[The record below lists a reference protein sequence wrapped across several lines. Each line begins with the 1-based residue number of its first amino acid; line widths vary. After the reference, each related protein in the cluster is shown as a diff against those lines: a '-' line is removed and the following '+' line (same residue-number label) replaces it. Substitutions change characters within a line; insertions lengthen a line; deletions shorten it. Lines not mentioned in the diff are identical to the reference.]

1 LDELVDPYQVA
12 SSIELEKKSNFFIA
26 KNTYVYIDIDELN
39 DILSISEHTK
49 FDEAEEINQL
59 QINE

>member
-1 LDELVDPYQVA
+1 MYFNWMSQLIHIKLLHL
-12 SSIELEKKSNFFIA
+12 SSQKKNSNFYIA

-49 FDEAEEINQL
+49 FDEAEKIN
-59 QINE
+59 

>member
-1 LDELVDPYQVA
+1 MDELVDPYQVA

-49 FDEAEEINQL
+49 FDEAEKIN
-59 QINE
+59 